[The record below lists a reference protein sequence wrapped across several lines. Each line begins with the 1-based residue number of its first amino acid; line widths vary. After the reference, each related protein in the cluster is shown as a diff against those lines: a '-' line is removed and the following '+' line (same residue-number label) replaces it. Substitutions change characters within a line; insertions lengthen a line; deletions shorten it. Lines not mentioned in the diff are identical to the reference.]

1 MKVDMRKH
9 ENIRDQVRAG
19 IAALR
24 VQGRQI
30 WGEKDYN
37 NAIDNIVV
45 RLMVGVGDLAR
56 IARDHATVDRSV
68 PNDWPGREEA
78 RRELKKELGNIVFST
93 IRWIDDLGLDVL
105 ECLDLA
111 IEAQEKFANSGRPR

>member
-1 MKVDMRKH
+1 MEVDIRKH
-9 ENIRDQVRAG
+9 QPVREDVRVG

-30 WGEKDYN
+30 WGSTRHELPD
-37 NAIDNIVV
+37 IVL

-56 IARDHATVDRSV
+56 IQRDYPFFRTGKVSEKSV
-68 PNDWPGREEA
+68 TSEET
-78 RRELKKELGNIVFST
+78 RELKKELGNLILSS
-93 IRWIDDLGLDVL
+93 IRWIDDLGLDLL

-111 IEAQEKFANSGRPR
+111 VEAQEKFAKSGRPR